1 MTLTLAGI
9 PLGNPGDASA
19 RLKDAIENA
28 SIVAAED
35 SRKFHRLCADLDID
49 FKGRVLSFFEGNE
62 QERTAEILTM
72 LQAGTSVLV
81 VSDAGMPTISD
92 PGFRLMRDA
101 IVAGIPVAVIPG
113 PSAVTTAIALA
124 GLPTD
129 RFVFEGF
136 SPRTSGA
143 REKFFENLRNEERTV
158 VWFEAPHRLLD
169 ALEDAV
175 AVFGPDRRGAICR
188 EMTKRYEETIRATLG
203 ELLSW
208 AQNNEV
214 RGEITMVLEGAPSN
228 SAEITS
234 EGMVSR
240 VKEYE
245 AAGMDRKSAIATVAE
260 EFSVAKRVVF
270 AAMVDSKSASKIST

>member
-1 MTLTLAGI
+1 MTLTLAAT
-9 PLGNPGDASA
+9 PLGNPGDAST

-28 SIVAAED
+28 GIVAAED
-35 SRKFHRLCADLDID
+35 SRKFHRLCADLNID
-49 FKGRVLSFFEGNE
+49 FKGRVVSFFEGNE
-62 QERTAEILTM
+62 QERTTEILTM
-72 LQAGTSVLV
+72 LKAGTSILV

-101 IVAGIPVAVIPG
+101 IAAGIPVAVIPG

-143 REKFFENLRNEERTV
+143 REKFFENLRNEERTI

-175 AVFGPDRRGAICR
+175 AVFGPNRNGAICR
-188 EMTKRYEETIRATLG
+188 EMTKKYEETIRASLG

-208 AQNNEV
+208 AQTHEV
-214 RGEITMVLEGAPSN
+214 LGEITMVLEGAPSN

-234 EGMVSR
+234 ESMVSR
-240 VKEYE
+240 VREYE

-270 AAMVDSKSASKIST
+270 AAMVDSKSTSKIST

>member
-9 PLGNPGDASA
+9 PLGNPGDAST
-19 RLKDAIENA
+19 RLKDAIESA
-28 SIVAAED
+28 GIVAAED
-35 SRKFHRLCADLDID
+35 SRKFHRLCADLAID
-49 FKGRVLSFFEGNE
+49 FTGRVLSFFEGNE
-62 QERTAEILTM
+62 QERTVEILAM

-101 IVAGIPVAVIPG
+101 IAAGIDVEVIPG

-143 REKFFENLRNEERTV
+143 REKFFENLRNEERTI

-203 ELLSW
+203 ELVLW
-208 AQNNEV
+208 ARNNEV

-228 SAEITS
+228 SAEITA

-240 VKEYE
+240 VREYE

-270 AAMVDSKSASKIST
+270 AAMVDSKSASKITT